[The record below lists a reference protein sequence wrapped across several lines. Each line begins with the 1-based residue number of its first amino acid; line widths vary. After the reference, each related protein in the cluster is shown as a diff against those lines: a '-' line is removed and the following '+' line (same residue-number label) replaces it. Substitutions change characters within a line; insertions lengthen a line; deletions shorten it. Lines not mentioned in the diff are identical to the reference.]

1 MKLSIF
7 AIAAISLVE
16 GKEKKVPPRTPPKR
30 LATLRRFADE
40 WTSANMADAD
50 LASKWANKLK
60 KHADRMEKKFNRCG
74 FFDPSIKHGGPRPA
88 GAKKYLNIIN
98 PHAVGSDKNLII
110 QNYFLDFFKHRNF

>member
-7 AIAAISLVE
+7 TIAAISLVE

-74 FFDPSIKHGGPRPA
+74 FFDPSLKHGGPRPA
-88 GAKKYLNIIN
+88 GTYKNYLKFTPTLSGFENSN
-98 PHAVGSDKNLII
+98 DKNLT
-110 QNYFLDFFKHRNF
+110 NSKLASF

>member
-1 MKLSIF
+1 MGKQPDKVKNTLTRKKYKNMKLSIF
-7 AIAAISLVE
+7 TIAAISLVE

-60 KHADRMEKKFNRCG
+60 KHADRMEKKIQSMRIFRL
-74 FFDPSIKHGGPRPA
+74 FFETRRTSTSWYVQK
-88 GAKKYLNIIN
+88 L
-98 PHAVGSDKNLII
+98 
-110 QNYFLDFFKHRNF
+110 